1 MPQFD
6 ISHSPKIFNRE
17 AAVLAKLQGEV
28 ADLVKNEN
36 ELAELQKQ
44 QMKTLHNQLTQG
56 IQKLSSLAEQIN
68 ALAAQLEVEILNFKN
83 IALETNKV
91 YYAVQQPVDLTI
103 VE

>member
-6 ISHSPKIFNRE
+6 MSHRPKVFNRE

-44 QMKTLHNQLTQG
+44 QMKTLHKQLTQG
-56 IQKLSSLAEQIN
+56 IRSYRL
-68 ALAAQLEVEILNFKN
+68 
-83 IALETNKV
+83 
-91 YYAVQQPVDLTI
+91 
-103 VE
+103 